1 LLFLEDNQASFKL
14 LKHPKKHLM
23 NRQETVSLLKE
34 IIAVCGSFYDA
45 RAVSIQNDGNEDSW
59 ELHVY
64 WVPNPSE
71 TECLQKILAHHN
83 LEMITINEH
92 SVFRSKKH
100 IQPLL

>member
-1 LLFLEDNQASFKL
+1 MLFLGVNQASFKL
-14 LKHPKKHLM
+14 LKHAQKCLM

-45 RAVSIQNDGNEDSW
+45 RAVSIQNDGKGDSW

-71 TECLQKILAHHN
+71 TECLKKILAQHI
-83 LEMITINEH
+83 LEMITINGH
-92 SVFRSKKH
+92 SIFRSKKH

>member
-1 LLFLEDNQASFKL
+1 
-14 LKHPKKHLM
+14 M

-45 RAVSIQNDGNEDSW
+45 RAVSIQNDENGDNW

-71 TECLQKILAHHN
+71 IECLEKIIAKLI
-83 LEMITINEH
+83 LEMVTINGR
-92 SVFRSKKH
+92 SVFRSKKQ
-100 IQPLL
+100 IQ

>member
-1 LLFLEDNQASFKL
+1 MLSLGDNQACLKL
-14 LKHPKKHLM
+14 LKHAQKYLM

-34 IIAVCGSFYDA
+34 IIVVCGSFYDA
-45 RAVSIQNDGNEDSW
+45 RAVSIQNDGIGDSW

-71 TECLQKILAHHN
+71 TECLQKILAQHI
-83 LEMITINEH
+83 LEMITINGH
-92 SVFRSKKH
+92 SIFRSKKH

>member
-1 LLFLEDNQASFKL
+1 
-14 LKHPKKHLM
+14 M
-23 NRQETVSLLKE
+23 NRQETVALLKE

-45 RAVSIQNDGNEDSW
+45 LAVSIQNEGNEDNW

-71 TECLQKILAHHN
+71 IECLQKILAQHI
-83 LEMITINEH
+83 LEMTTINGH
-92 SVFRSKKH
+92 TLFRSKKQ

>member
-1 LLFLEDNQASFKL
+1 MLFLGDNQASFKL
-14 LKHPKKHLM
+14 LKHAQKFLM

-45 RAVSIQNDGNEDSW
+45 RAVSIQNNGNEDSW

-71 TECLQKILAHHN
+71 TECLQKILAHHI
-83 LEMITINEH
+83 LEMITVNGH
-92 SVFRSKKH
+92 SVFRSKKQ

>member
-1 LLFLEDNQASFKL
+1 
-14 LKHPKKHLM
+14 M

-45 RAVSIQNDGNEDSW
+45 RAVSILNDENGDNW

-71 TECLQKILAHHN
+71 IECLEKIIAKHI
-83 LEMITINEH
+83 LEMVTINGR
-92 SVFRSKKH
+92 SVFRSKKQ
-100 IQPLL
+100 IQ